1 MPDSVATT
9 FKLAER
15 VERIGVSATLQVL
28 QEAGRLKARGV
39 DVVDFGCGEPDFP
52 TPDPIKQA
60 AIAAIHENFTKYT
73 PAAGIPELR
82 QAICEWHGRELG
94 SAYQPAEC
102 IATVGGKH
110 GLFNALSALIGRD
123 EAVLIP
129 VPHWPSFPEIVRYLG
144 GRVVPVPTEEG
155 QGFRLTAAAVECAW
169 VEGARLLI
177 LNSPS
182 NPSGAVV
189 DRNEFLRIFALCR
202 ARGAWLLTDE
212 CYSHFVYEGTPFSVA
227 SLPETKPHLIVVG
240 SLSKTFSMT
249 GWRIGYTLAPERL
262 IQAMT
267 RLQSHSTSNP
277 TSIAQKAALA
287 ALRGPMDDVK
297 TMLAEYARR
306 RARALDG
313 LSAIPTLRCAEPQG
327 AFYLYP
333 NVSEWMRAHGLK
345 TTTELAR
352 RLLEEIHVA
361 LTPGDAFGTGEHLRL
376 SYATSME
383 RLEEGLARLQRFFS
397 A

>member
-1 MPDSVATT
+1 
-9 FKLAER
+9 
-15 VERIGVSATLQVL
+15 
-28 QEAGRLKARGV
+28 
-39 DVVDFGCGEPDFP
+39 
-52 TPDPIKQA
+52 DPIKQA

-82 QAICEWHGRELG
+82 QAICEWHARELS
-94 SAYQPAEC
+94 SAYQPDEC

-110 GLFNALSALIGRD
+110 SLFNALSTLISRD

-144 GRVVPVPTEEG
+144 GRVVPVPTEES
-155 QGFRLTAAAVECAW
+155 QGFRLTAAAVERAW

-177 LNSPS
+177 LNSPN

-189 DRNEFLRIFALCR
+189 EREEFLRIFALCR

-212 CYSHFVYEGTPFSVA
+212 CYSHFVYDGAPFSIA
-227 SLPETKPHLIVVG
+227 SLPETKPHLVVVG

-249 GWRIGYTLAPERL
+249 GWRIGYALAPEPL

-287 ALRGPMDDVK
+287 ALRGPMDEVK

-306 RARALDG
+306 RARALAD
-313 LSAIPTLRCAEPQG
+313 LSAIPTLHCAEPQG
-327 AFYLYP
+327 AFYVYP
-333 NVSEWMRAHGLK
+333 NVSEWMRAHGGK
-345 TTTELAR
+345 STTELAR
-352 RLLEEIHVA
+352 RLLAEIHVA
-361 LTPGDAFGTGEHLRL
+361 LTPGDAFGTGAHLRL

-383 RLEEGLARLQRFFS
+383 RLEEGLRRLQRFFS
-397 A
+397 T